1 MKHSGKALQA
11 GFKLILRG
19 LIIVAGIYVI
29 GIVARMLSD
38 AIAALAY
45 LPLILWVLFSGA
57 VLFFFRDPDANVPDE
72 KDCVLSPAHG
82 RVDCIEEFNEPEF
95 MGGHCRRISMFL
107 SPLNVHTQNAPVS
120 GKVAYLKQTPGKFIA
135 AMKMEAGLQNENVLI
150 GLDTQEVPGGKLGVR
165 LIAGYLAR
173 RCVPWVKVGDEVNRG
188 ERISMIQFGSRC
200 DIYIPLQMKVV
211 VNLGDKVK
219 GGETILARLS

>member
-19 LIIVAGIYVI
+19 LIIVAGIYVV

-38 AIAALAY
+38 TIAALAY
-45 LPLILWVLFSGA
+45 LPLILWVLFCGA
-57 VLFFFRDPDANVPDE
+57 VFFFFRDPDANVPDE

-82 RVDCIEEFNEPEF
+82 RIDCIEEFNEPDF

-120 GKVAYLKQTPGKFIA
+120 GKVSYLKHTPGKFLA
-135 AMKMEAGLQNENVLI
+135 AMKKEAGLQNENVLI
-150 GLDTQEVPGGKLGVR
+150 GFDTKEVPDGKLGVR

-173 RCVPWVKVGDEVNRG
+173 RCVPWVKIGDEVNRG

-200 DIYIPLQMKVV
+200 DIYIPLKMKVV

-219 GGETILARLS
+219 GGETIIARLS